1 MIFREKEAIY
11 EGMNVFF
18 GDKKRIEKSETLGQK
33 MANYYVVFMQVLF
46 NSRNF
51 RP

>member
-1 MIFREKEAIY
+1 MIFREKEALY

-33 MANYYVVFMQVLF
+33 WQITT
-46 NSRNF
+46 
-51 RP
+51 